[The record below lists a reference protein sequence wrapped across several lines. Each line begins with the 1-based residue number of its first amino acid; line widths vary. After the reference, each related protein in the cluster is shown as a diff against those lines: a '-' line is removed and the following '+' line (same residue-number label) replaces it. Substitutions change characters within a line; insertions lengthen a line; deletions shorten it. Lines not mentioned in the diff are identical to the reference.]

1 MHERSLRI
9 VYNDYE
15 SLFQDLLE
23 LNNSVSNHHRNIH
36 LLAIEVFKIKNGFS
50 NQIMS
55 ESFDLQNIEY
65 NLRSRT
71 NSSLL
76 ALYTADYSLQSLRIF
91 HSKSLEYDTRGY

>member
-1 MHERSLRI
+1 MKGHLF
-9 VYNDYE
+9 YNDYE

-65 NLRSRT
+65 NLRSQT
-71 NSSLL
+71 NFSLL
-76 ALYTADYSLQSLRIF
+76 ALYTANYGLQSLRIY
-91 HSKSLEYDTRGY
+91 HSKSLEYDTSGY